1 MPKGFTAPEEARLGD
16 TEGLLSP
23 EHRDIV
29 TSWWLAVRARAN
41 TPNWDIASTAS
52 IDGTQGLVLIEAKAH
67 AAELKRAGHGIRN
80 QQNLD
85 QIRGAVEEANAA
97 LEEITPGWCLSC
109 DSHYQL
115 ANRFAWSWKVASL
128 GIPVLLVYLGFLN
141 AVEMV
146 DQGEPF
152 ADAGAWEGTMRSHA
166 AGVAPENFWEEEMG
180 VYGTSLRAI
189 TRSVEVP
196 LA

>member
-1 MPKGFTAPEEARLGD
+1 MPRGFTAPEEARLGD

-80 QQNLD
+80 EQNLA

-97 LEEITPGWCLSC
+97 LEEITQAGACRATRTTSSPTVSPGLGRWRPSAFLSC
-109 DSHYQL
+109 SCT
-115 ANRFAWSWKVASL
+115 SAS
-128 GIPVLLVYLGFLN
+128 
-141 AVEMV
+141 
-146 DQGEPF
+146 
-152 ADAGAWEGTMRSHA
+152 
-166 AGVAPENFWEEEMG
+166 
-180 VYGTSLRAI
+180 
-189 TRSVEVP
+189 
-196 LA
+196 